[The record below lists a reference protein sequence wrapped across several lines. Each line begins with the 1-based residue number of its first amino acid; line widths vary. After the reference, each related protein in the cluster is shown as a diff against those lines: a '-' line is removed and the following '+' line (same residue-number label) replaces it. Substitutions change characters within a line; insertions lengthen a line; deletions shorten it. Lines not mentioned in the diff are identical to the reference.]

1 MKKKITHFSSCCGEP
16 IMVKGQPEGGL
27 YCSKCGKENFCTIIV
42 ETTAKTAPPPKLK
55 NYEKIRK

>member
-1 MKKKITHFSSCCGEP
+1 
-16 IMVKGQPEGGL
+16 MVKGQPEGGL